1 MATSPIQLG
10 PAEAYQLLPPPPSED
25 ETADAV
31 FELSKPITIIVDGV
45 PHEVAGLGMRQ
56 LGLSDLLLLDQ
67 HLGQPIA
74 LAKAL
79 VGSLCDLGVESVCQ
93 LSLDDFAM
101 LAADALFQVEQFS
114 QEMGLPERFF
124 LQQSSGN
131 GPIVQPELAR
141 TP

>member
-1 MATSPIQLG
+1 MATSPNHLAQAG
-10 PAEAYQLLPPPPSED
+10 ASPLLPPPPSSGEA
-25 ETADAV
+25 ADAV
-31 FELSKPITIIVDGV
+31 FELSRPINILVDDV
-45 PHEVAGLGMRQ
+45 PHEIAGLGMRQ
-56 LGLSDLLLLDQ
+56 LGQLDLPLLDQ

-74 LAKAL
+74 LTRAL
-79 VGSLCDLGVESVCQ
+79 IGSLCDLQPESVEQ

-101 LAADALFQVEQFS
+101 LAADALFQVGQFS

-124 LQQSSGN
+124 LQPSSGG

>member
-1 MATSPIQLG
+1 M
-10 PAEAYQLLPPPPSED
+10 
-25 ETADAV
+25 
-31 FELSKPITIIVDGV
+31 VDGV
-45 PHEVAGLGMRQ
+45 PHEIAGLGMRQ
-56 LGLSDLLLLDQ
+56 LGQLDLPLLDQ

-74 LAKAL
+74 LTRAL
-79 VGSLCDLGVESVCQ
+79 IGSLCDLQPESVEQ

-124 LQQSSGN
+124 LQPATGDNLGDPTQ
-131 GPIVQPELAR
+131 LAR